1 MIDRIF
7 FVALSLCLIV
17 TGALGIGSSLI
28 GTERPAAAA
37 VPVRIVQLAPVVVT
51 TKRLAP
57 TTAVAHTDPGE
68 ATAQRVE

>member
-7 FVALSLCLIV
+7 FAALSLCLIV

-37 VPVRIVQLAPVVVT
+37 VPVRIVQLAPVVVKT
-51 TKRLAP
+51 RPLAP
-57 TTAVAHTDPGE
+57 RTAVAQTDPGE
-68 ATAQRVE
+68 ATAQHVE

>member
-7 FVALSLCLIV
+7 FAALPFCLIV

-28 GTERPAAAA
+28 GVDRPGAAA
-37 VPVRIVQLAPVVVT
+37 VPVRIVQFAPVVVT

-57 TTAVAHTDPGE
+57 TTAVAQTGPGE
-68 ATAQRVE
+68 ATAQRRE